1 MPCCIEWFGA
11 TFKEEKMRKL
21 ILAFSTTTVL
31 LAGMMGEN
39 AQAAAAANVR
49 NLQPAINDIGLV
61 ENVQYIYGGR
71 RHCWYEG
78 GWHGPGWYWCGYAW
92 RRGFGW
98 GGERGWQGWDRRED
112 RREWREERREHR
124 RY

>member
-1 MPCCIEWFGA
+1 MH
-11 TFKEEKMRKL
+11 KL

-31 LAGMMGEN
+31 LAGMMGGD
-39 AQAAAAANVR
+39 AQAAVGGNFR
-49 NLQPAINDIGLV
+49 NLQSTTNDIGLV

-112 RREWREERREHR
+112 RRERHEWREERREHR